1 MRERRYMRKLMEAA
15 FAEDNRLGIPV
26 ILDTDA
32 QSKCD
37 KYTHFGMT
45 LAGTRRFGVYG
56 VLYYLVKFPDE
67 IDAPHDFE
75 RLSEV

>member
-1 MRERRYMRKLMEAA
+1 MRKLMEAA

-37 KYTHFGMT
+37 KYTHLGMT
-45 LAGTRRFGVYG
+45 LAGTRRFGEYG
-56 VLYYLVKFPDE
+56 VLYYLVEFPDE
-67 IDAPHDFE
+67 IDAPHDLNDYP
-75 RLSEV
+75 RCKK